1 MSAECLQSVTGPFL
15 VISADVFQ
23 HLAPLRNPPGSRPGD
38 VLSVV
43 VLTDEILVSVVH
55 EPTPESTIR
64 VLTSVA
70 TVCVDPGEG
79 IREHGRVL
87 RRAVVMY
94 LPLVRGLPTPARP
107 DPPLMPQMVPFQADA
122 ASPLW
127 AHLES
132 LGLLGNYVAFSA
144 QTAAARSAAEAAA
157 CERGARKR
165 CREEE
170 E

>member
-1 MSAECLQSVTGPFL
+1 MSAECPQSVAGPFL

-43 VLTDEILVSVVH
+43 VLTDEILVSVITSQPRGTLFLVSCRANAFCLTPFTPLQVVH

-94 LPLVRGLPTPARP
+94 LPLVRGLPTCAH
-107 DPPLMPQMVPFQADA
+107 
-122 ASPLW
+122 AS
-127 AHLES
+127 
-132 LGLLGNYVAFSA
+132 
-144 QTAAARSAAEAAA
+144 
-157 CERGARKR
+157 
-165 CREEE
+165 
-170 E
+170 